1 MIAETPRPRVRG
13 LTTDDA
19 EFILGLV
26 NQPLFL
32 ANMLKHP
39 RFGRVIGLVGIVTG
53 AALLGFNL
61 STFPHPPAEAGS
73 LDLGPVLGLWGLVVT
88 IMMARSIGWL
98 KDQGLQ
104 TD

>member
-32 ANMLKHP
+32 AN
-39 RFGRVIGLVGIVTG
+39 IV
-53 AALLGFNL
+53 
-61 STFPHPPAEAGS
+61 
-73 LDLGPVLGLWGLVVT
+73 
-88 IMMARSIGWL
+88 SIGFL
-98 KDQGLQ
+98 EKLGMRCERMVEMSEDDPGTALHS
-104 TD
+104 